1 MKNDVAVCGL
11 DCTHCDAYLATVNDD
26 LALREKT
33 AQKWSEMN
41 QTRILPE
48 QIACEGCRTNGIKNL
63 YCLELCE
70 IRQCARKSAMRAAE
84 NARKWRTA
92 GQWTS
97 FSSTIRKP
105 GKTCGPQGTK
115 KQKQNERPER
125 MADTIGTIIL
135 VLGCPGSGK
144 STFARRLH
152 ERTGLPL
159 IHLDRLFWLPDRTH
173 ISREAFD
180 RRLTE
185 MLCQPKWIL
194 DGDYNRT
201 WEVRIRACD
210 TVIFLDYDEALCLEG
225 IAARV
230 GQDRPDMPWTEQT
243 LDPELVALVQGYRTQ
258 SRPVLLALLARYPE
272 KRQWFFHT
280 RVEAD
285 RWLSALPEQAD

>member
-1 MKNDVAVCGL
+1 
-11 DCTHCDAYLATVNDD
+11 
-26 LALREKT
+26 
-33 AQKWSEMN
+33 
-41 QTRILPE
+41 
-48 QIACEGCRTNGIKNL
+48 
-63 YCLELCE
+63 
-70 IRQCARKSAMRAAE
+70 
-84 NARKWRTA
+84 
-92 GQWTS
+92 
-97 FSSTIRKP
+97 
-105 GKTCGPQGTK
+105 
-115 KQKQNERPER
+115 
-125 MADTIGTIIL
+125 MADTIGTKIL